1 MKTKKLLLFV
11 SLLFL
16 FSFQKASE
24 KLDFEFADTFCASIE
39 KQVGLI
45 GKQYGL
51 KNKELIPVI
60 YPECARF
67 SKVSNVFESD
77 LLSYY
82 YAQNGCQ
89 GADFSVGYF
98 QMKPSFLEGIE
109 KIVATDSNF
118 ISFRE
123 KFNYKT
129 VDLKAIRMQRLDR
142 LFSQTWQIEYLCAF
156 VKYCKQKYALEK
168 TTLSELKFTAAAYNY
183 GFNKPTAEIIS
194 WAAKKAFPNGIKSQ
208 ETNFS
213 YSELAHNYQ
222 LKKYG
227 HE

>member
-1 MKTKKLLLFV
+1 MNTKKLLLFV
-11 SLLFL
+11 SLTFL

-24 KLDFEFADTFCASIE
+24 KLDFEFADTFCSTIE

-45 GKQYGL
+45 GRQYAL
-51 KNKELIPVI
+51 ESKELIPVI
-60 YPECARF
+60 YPECSRF
-67 SKVSNVFESD
+67 SKVSNVFESN

-82 YAQNGCQ
+82 YVQDGCQ

-98 QMKPSFLEGIE
+98 QMKPSFMEE
-109 KIVATDSNF
+109 MERIVATDSNF
-118 ISFRE
+118 INFRD
-123 KFNYKT
+123 KFKYEAG
-129 VDLKAIRMQRLDR
+129 DIKAIRNQRLDR

-156 VKYCKQKYALEK
+156 VKYTKAKYQVAK
-168 TTLSELKFTAAAYNY
+168 PALSELKFVAAAYNY
-183 GFNKPTAEIIS
+183 GFNKPSEEIIS
-194 WAAKKAFPNGIKSQ
+194 WASKKAFPNGIKSQ
-208 ETNFS
+208 DQNFS